1 MDGTGD
7 AEHARP
13 SRHQPRVERERH
25 SRTEHS
31 GTEPSGTEA
40 DSPAEQRD
48 EQAVKLGRQGE
59 EPQALAEELVEPW
72 ALFEAVLKQMPSAV
86 VIAEAPSGRLVLANE
101 QVERF
106 LRHPFRPSSRIE
118 EYTDYTG
125 FHPDGREL
133 RPEEWPLARA
143 IKSGEVVTDEEIRM
157 LRGDG
162 TIGVGLFSAAPVRD
176 RGGRIVAGVVGWS
189 DVTERKRAE
198 EALRET
204 RARLEHLLAASP
216 AVLYALAVTPRAV
229 TPVWVG
235 DNVTRVMGYSVAEAV
250 NPAWWP
256 THLHPEDRASA
267 YATHAALLAQGE
279 ASSEYRFRHEDG
291 SYRWIRDELRL
302 THGAHGETVE
312 AVGAWLD
319 ITERKR
325 AEAALEE
332 KSRELEAASNAKSQF
347 LANVSHELRTPL
359 NAILSY
365 SQLLLEELAD
375 RGQHDFVPDLQK
387 IHAAGTHLLGLI
399 NDILDLSKIEAGK
412 MDLYLETFD
421 VPTLVGDVVA
431 LVRPLVERNDNTL
444 LVRSAE
450 GIGAMRADVTKVRQA
465 LFNLLS
471 NATKFTE
478 HGTVTLSVTRE
489 SIDDVD
495 SVTFAVSDSGIGMS
509 PEQTARLFQAFAQAD
524 SSTTRR
530 YGGTGLGL
538 AISRHFCRMMGGD
551 ITVESE
557 IGKGSTFTIRL
568 PAEVAG
574 PEGTLEPDAEPT
586 SAPERE
592 SGPTLLVIDD
602 DATARELMQRFL
614 ATEGFHIVTAPSG
627 ADGLRLAK
635 ELRPDAITLD
645 VLMPG
650 MDGWAVLTALKGD
663 PELADIPVIMLTIVE
678 EKSMAYALGASEY
691 LTKPIDRGRL
701 TTVLERYRREHR
713 ARTILVVED
722 DPAMRDSLRRV
733 LEPGGWVVD
742 EAENGQIGLEHV
754 ERSRPGL
761 ILLDLMMPEV
771 DGFAFLTELRRHEE
785 WRSIPVV
792 VITARDLTADDHRR
806 LNGYVAATVQKS
818 AYGRDALLAEVR
830 DLLAASVRQP
840 DTRRKA

>member
-1 MDGTGD
+1 MHGTGD

-13 SRHQPRVERERH
+13 SHRQRRLDHERPAR
-25 SRTEHS
+25 S
-31 GTEPSGTEA
+31 EA
-40 DSPAEQRD
+40 A
-48 EQAVKLGRQGE
+48 
-59 EPQALAEELVEPW
+59 ALAEQLEEKAVSVGQRGEESQTLPDELAGQR
-72 ALFEAVLKQMPSAV
+72 ALFEAVLHQMPSAV
-86 VIAEAPSGRLVLANE
+86 VIAEAPSGRLLLAND

-106 LRHPFRPSSRIE
+106 LRHPFRPSTRIE

-125 FHPDGREL
+125 FHPDGREV

-143 IKSGEVVTDEEIRM
+143 IKAGEVVTDEEIRM

-176 RGGRIVAGVVGWS
+176 REGRIVAGVVAWS
-189 DVTERKRAE
+189 DVTERKRAD

-216 AVLYALAVTPRAV
+216 AVLYALEVTRSTVTPI
-229 TPVWVG
+229 WVG
-235 DNVTRVMGYSVAEAV
+235 DNITRVMGYSVDEAV
-250 NPAWWP
+250 TPAWWP
-256 THLHPEDRASA
+256 THLHPEDQASA
-267 YATHAALLAQGE
+267 FATHAALLAQGE
-279 ASSEYRFRHEDG
+279 ANSEYRFRHKDG
-291 SYRWIRDELRL
+291 TYRWIRDELRL
-302 THGAHGETVE
+302 THGTQGETLE

-325 AEAALEE
+325 AEAALAE

-365 SQLLLEELAD
+365 SQLLLEELEE
-375 RGQHDFVPDLQK
+375 RGQHDFTPDVQK
-387 IHAAGTHLLGLI
+387 IHAAGAHLLELI

-421 VPTLVGDVVA
+421 VPNLVGDVVA
-431 LVRPLVERNDNTL
+431 LVRPLVERNSNTL
-444 LVRSAE
+444 KVRCAN

-478 HGTVTLSVTRE
+478 HGAVSLSVTRGP
-489 SIDDVD
+489 IDGVD
-495 SVTFAVSDSGIGMS
+495 SVTFSVSDSGIGMS
-509 PEQTARLFQAFAQAD
+509 PEQTAKLFQAFSQAD
-524 SSTTRR
+524 SSTTRK

-574 PEGTLEPDAEPT
+574 PATTPEPGAEPT
-586 SAPERE
+586 SAPLLHR
-592 SGPTLLVIDD
+592 GPTLLVIDD
-602 DATARELMQRFL
+602 EETSRELMQRFL
-614 ATEGFHIVTAPSG
+614 ATEGFQIVTASSG

-650 MDGWAVLTALKGD
+650 MDGWAVLSALKGD

-691 LTKPIDRGRL
+691 LTKPIDRSRL
-701 TTVLERYRREHR
+701 TAVLERYRRENQ
-713 ARTILVVED
+713 ARTILIVED
-722 DPAMRDSLRRV
+722 DAATRDSLRRA
-733 LEPGGWVVD
+733 LEPAGWTVD
-742 EAENGQIGLEHV
+742 EAENGQIGLARV
-754 ERSRPGL
+754 AKRRPGL
-761 ILLDLMMPEV
+761 ILLDLMMPEI
-771 DGFAFLTELRRHEE
+771 DGFEFITELRRHEE

-792 VITARDLTADDHRR
+792 VITAKDLTAEDHRR
-806 LNGYVAATVQKS
+806 LNGYVAAIVQKS
-818 AYGRDALLAEVR
+818 AYSRDELLAEVR
-830 DLLAASVRQP
+830 DLLATSVSQP
-840 DTRRKA
+840 ATRPKA

>member
-1 MDGTGD
+1 MTRSLDSTGD
-7 AEHARP
+7 SERAESNRLQ
-13 SRHQPRVERERH
+13 RDLEREQQPRAE
-25 SRTEHS
+25 T
-31 GTEPSGTEA
+31 A
-40 DSPAEQRD
+40 APAEQLEEKAIKSGQRSD
-48 EQAVKLGRQGE
+48 EQG
-59 EPQALAEELVEPW
+59 ALAEQFAEQP
-72 ALFEAVLKQMPSAV
+72 ALFEAVLQQMPGAV
-86 VIAEAPSGRLVLANE
+86 VIAEAPSGRLVLAND

-106 LRHPFRPSSRIE
+106 LRYPFRPSARIE

-125 FHPDGREL
+125 FHPDGRKL

-143 IKSGEVVTDEEIRM
+143 IAAGEVVTDEEIRM

-176 RGGRIVAGVVGWS
+176 REGRIVAGVVAWS

-198 EALRET
+198 EALHET

-216 AVLYALAVTPRAV
+216 AVLYALEVTRKAVTPI
-229 TPVWVG
+229 WVG
-235 DNVTRVMGYSVAEAV
+235 GNITRVMGHSAEEAV
-250 NPAWWP
+250 SPAWWP

-279 ASSEYRFRHEDG
+279 ANSEYRFRHKDG

-325 AEAALEE
+325 AEEALAE

-365 SQLLLEELAD
+365 SQLLLEELED
-375 RGQHDFVPDLQK
+375 IGQHDFVPDLKK
-387 IHAAGTHLLGLI
+387 IHAAGAHLLGLI

-431 LVRPLVERNDNTL
+431 LVRPLVEKNANTL
-444 LVRSAE
+444 SVHCAVD
-450 GIGAMRADVTKVRQA
+450 IGAMRADVTKVRQA

-478 HGTVTLSVTRE
+478 HGTVSLSVTRGP
-489 SIDDVD
+489 IDGVD
-495 SVTFAVSDSGIGMS
+495 SVAFAVSDSGIGMS

-524 SSTTRR
+524 SSTTRK

-551 ITVESE
+551 IAVESE
-557 IGKGSTFTIRL
+557 IGKGSTFTITL

-574 PEGTLEPDAEPT
+574 PATTSEPVAEPT
-586 SAPERE
+586 SASPPD

-602 DATARELMQRFL
+602 DATARELMQ
-614 ATEGFHIVTAPSG
+614 P
-627 ADGLRLAK
+627 
-635 ELRPDAITLD
+635 
-645 VLMPG
+645 
-650 MDGWAVLTALKGD
+650 
-663 PELADIPVIMLTIVE
+663 
-678 EKSMAYALGASEY
+678 AS
-691 LTKPIDRGRL
+691 LC
-701 TTVLERYRREHR
+701 
-713 ARTILVVED
+713 
-722 DPAMRDSLRRV
+722 S
-733 LEPGGWVVD
+733 
-742 EAENGQIGLEHV
+742 
-754 ERSRPGL
+754 
-761 ILLDLMMPEV
+761 
-771 DGFAFLTELRRHEE
+771 AF
-785 WRSIPVV
+785 S
-792 VITARDLTADDHRR
+792 
-806 LNGYVAATVQKS
+806 
-818 AYGRDALLAEVR
+818 
-830 DLLAASVRQP
+830 
-840 DTRRKA
+840 

>member
-1 MDGTGD
+1 MDSTGD
-7 AEHARP
+7 AEHAEQ
-13 SRHQPRVERERH
+13 SRRQQRLERERGDD
-25 SRTEHS
+25 E
-31 GTEPSGTEA
+31 
-40 DSPAEQRD
+40 SPA
-48 EQAVKLGRQGE
+48 L
-59 EPQALAEELVEPW
+59 PEELVGQP
-72 ALFEAVLKQMPSAV
+72 ALFEAVLQQMPSAV
-86 VIAEAPSGRLVLANE
+86 VIAQAPSGRLVLAND

-106 LRHPFRPSSRIE
+106 LRFPFRPSTRIE

-143 IKSGEVVTDEEIRM
+143 IKAGEVVTDEEIGM

-176 RGGRIVAGVVGWS
+176 REGRIVAGVVAWS

-198 EALRET
+198 EALHET

-216 AVLYALAVTPRAV
+216 AVLYALEVTRTAVTPS
-229 TPVWVG
+229 WVG
-235 DNVTRVMGYSVAEAV
+235 DNITRVMGYSADEAV
-250 NPAWWP
+250 RSAWWP
-256 THLHPEDRASA
+256 THLHPEDRTSA
-267 YATHAALLAQGE
+267 YTTHAALLAQGE
-279 ASSEYRFRHEDG
+279 ANSEYRFRHKDG
-291 SYRWIRDELRL
+291 TYRWIRDELRL
-302 THGAHGETVE
+302 TQGAHGETLE

-332 KSRELEAASNAKSQF
+332 KSRELAAASNAKSQF

-365 SQLLLEELAD
+365 SQLLLEELED
-375 RGQHDFVPDLQK
+375 LGQHDFVPDLKK
-387 IHAAGTHLLGLI
+387 IHAAGAHLLGLI

-421 VPTLVGDVVA
+421 VRTVVGDVVA
-431 LVRPLVERNDNTL
+431 LVRPLVERNANTL
-444 LVRSAE
+444 DVRWAD
-450 GIGAMRADVTKVRQA
+450 GIGAMRADVTKLRQA

-478 HGTVTLSVTRE
+478 HGTVSLTVTRE
-489 SIDDVD
+489 PIDGID
-495 SVTFAVSDSGIGMS
+495 SVTFAVADSGIGMS
-509 PEQTARLFQAFAQAD
+509 PEQIGKLFQAFAQAD
-524 SSTTRR
+524 SSTTRK

-551 ITVESE
+551 IAVESE

-574 PEGTLEPDAEPT
+574 PATTSEPGTEPT
-586 SAPERE
+586 SGPPSD

-602 DATARELMQRFL
+602 DATARDLMQRFL
-614 ATEGFHIVTAPSG
+614 ATEGFRIVTASSG

-663 PELADIPVIMLTIVE
+663 HELEDIPVIMLTIIE
-678 EKSMAYALGASEY
+678 ERSMAYALGASEY
-691 LTKPIDRGRL
+691 LTKPIDRSRL
-701 TTVLERYRREHR
+701 IAVLERYRREDE
-713 ARTILVVED
+713 AQTILVVED
-722 DPAMRDSLRRV
+722 DPATRDFLRRA
-733 LEPGGWVVD
+733 LEPGGWAVD
-742 EAENGQIGLEHV
+742 EAENGQTGLARV
-754 ERSRPGL
+754 EESRPGL
-761 ILLDLMMPEV
+761 ILLDLMMPEM
-771 DGFAFLTELRRHEE
+771 DGFEFITELRRHER

-792 VITARDLTADDHRR
+792 VITAKDLTAEDHRR
-806 LNGYVAATVQKS
+806 LNGYVAAIVQKS
-818 AYGRDALLAEVR
+818 AYSREELLAELR
-830 DLLAASVRQP
+830 DLLATSVRHP
-840 DTRRKA
+840 ATRRKA

>member
-1 MDGTGD
+1 M
-7 AEHARP
+7 
-13 SRHQPRVERERH
+13 PR
-25 SRTEHS
+25 SLKS
-31 GTEPSGTEA
+31 G
-40 DSPAEQRD
+40 QRGD
-48 EQAVKLGRQGE
+48 EQG
-59 EPQALAEELVEPW
+59 ALAEQLAGQP
-72 ALFEAVLKQMPSAV
+72 ALFQAVLQQMPGAV
-86 VIAEAPSGRLVLANE
+86 VIAEAPSGRLVLAND

-106 LRHPFRPSSRIE
+106 LRYPFRPSATIE

-125 FHPDGREL
+125 FHPDGRQL

-143 IKSGEVVTDEEIRM
+143 IAAGEVVTDEEIRM

-162 TIGVGLFSAAPVRD
+162 TIGIGLFSAAPVRD
-176 RGGRIVAGVVGWS
+176 RDGRIVAGVVAWS

-198 EALRET
+198 EALYET

-216 AVLYALAVTPRAV
+216 AVLYALEVTRKAVTPI
-229 TPVWVG
+229 WVG
-235 DNVTRVMGYSVAEAV
+235 GNITRVMGHSVDEAV
-250 NPAWWP
+250 SPAWWP
-256 THLHPEDRASA
+256 THLHPEDRQSA

-279 ASSEYRFRHEDG
+279 ANSEYRFRHKDG

-325 AEAALEE
+325 AEEALAE

-365 SQLLLEELAD
+365 SQLLLEELED
-375 RGQHDFVPDLQK
+375 VGQHDFVPDLKK
-387 IHAAGTHLLGLI
+387 IHAAGAHLLGLI

-431 LVRPLVERNDNTL
+431 LVRPLVEKNANTL
-444 LVRSAE
+444 NVHCADD
-450 GIGAMRADVTKVRQA
+450 IGAMRADVTKVRQA

-478 HGTVTLSVTRE
+478 RGSVSLSVTRAP
-489 SIDDVD
+489 IDGVD
-495 SVTFAVSDSGIGMS
+495 SVAFAVSDSGIGMNA
-509 PEQTARLFQAFAQAD
+509 EQTARLFRAFAQAD
-524 SSTTRR
+524 SSTTRK

-551 ITVESE
+551 IAVESE
-557 IGKGSTFTIRL
+557 IGKGSTFTITL

-574 PEGTLEPDAEPT
+574 PATTSEPGAEPT
-586 SAPERE
+586 SASPPD
-592 SGPTLLVIDD
+592 SSPTLLVIDD

-614 ATEGFHIVTAPSG
+614 ATEGFHIVMASSG
-627 ADGLRLAK
+627 ADGLRLAR

-701 TTVLERYRREHR
+701 VAVLERYRREDH
-713 ARTILVVED
+713 AQSILVVED
-722 DPAMRDSLRRV
+722 DPAMRDFLRRA

-742 EAENGQIGLEHV
+742 DAENGQVGLARV
-754 ERSRPGL
+754 EKSRPGL
-761 ILLDLMMPEV
+761 ILLDLMMPEM
-771 DGFAFLTELRRHEE
+771 DGFEFITELRRHDE

-792 VITARDLTADDHRR
+792 VITARDLTAEDHRR
-806 LNGYVAATVQKS
+806 LNGYVSATVQKS
-818 AYGRDALLAEVR
+818 AYSREDMVAEVR
-830 DLLAASVRQP
+830 DLLATSLPHPA
-840 DTRRKA
+840 TRREK

>member
-1 MDGTGD
+1 MDSTGD

-13 SRHQPRVERERH
+13 SRRQRRLERER
-25 SRTEHS
+25 RARA
-31 GTEPSGTEA
+31 EA
-40 DSPAEQRD
+40 GALAEQR
-48 EQAVKLGRQGE
+48 EERAVKLGQGGDE
-59 EPQALAEELVEPW
+59 SQALPEELVGQP
-72 ALFEAVLKQMPSAV
+72 ALFEAVLQQMPGAV
-86 VIAEAPSGRLVLANE
+86 IIAEAPSGRLVLANE
-101 QVERF
+101 HVERF
-106 LRHPFRPSSRIE
+106 LRHPFRPSARIE

-125 FHPDGREL
+125 FHPDGREV

-143 IKSGEVVTDEEIRM
+143 IKTGEVVTDEEIRM

-176 RGGRIVAGVVGWS
+176 REGRIVAGVVAWS

-204 RARLEHLLAASP
+204 RARLEHLLTASP
-216 AVLYALAVTPRAV
+216 AVLYALEVTRNVVTP
-229 TPVWVG
+229 TWVG
-235 DNVTRVMGYSVAEAV
+235 DNITRVMGYSADEAV
-250 NPAWWP
+250 TPAWWP

-267 YATHAALLAQGE
+267 FATHAALLAQGE
-279 ASSEYRFRHEDG
+279 ANSEYRFRHKDG
-291 SYRWIRDELRL
+291 TYRWIRDELRL
-302 THGAHGETVE
+302 TQGAHGETAE

-325 AEAALEE
+325 AEEALEE
-332 KSRELEAASNAKSQF
+332 KSRELEAASKAKSQF

-365 SQLLLEELAD
+365 SQLLLEELED
-375 RGQHDFVPDLQK
+375 VGQHDFVPDLKK
-387 IHAAGTHLLGLI
+387 IHAAGAHLLGLI

-431 LVRPLVERNDNTL
+431 LVRPLVERSANTL
-444 LVRSAE
+444 NVRWAD
-450 GIGAMRADVTKVRQA
+450 GIGEMRADVTKVRQA

-478 HGTVTLSVTRE
+478 HGTVSLTVTRGP
-489 SIDDVD
+489 IDGVD
-495 SVTFAVSDSGIGMS
+495 WVTFAVADTGIGMT
-509 PEQTARLFQAFAQAD
+509 PEQIGKLFQAFAQAD
-524 SSTTRR
+524 SSTTRK

-551 ITVESE
+551 ITVESDVE
-557 IGKGSTFTIRL
+557 SGSTFTIRL
-568 PAEVAG
+568 PAEVGG
-574 PEGTLEPDAEPT
+574 PAATSELGAEPT
-586 SAPERE
+586 S
-592 SGPTLLVIDD
+592 GPQPDTGLTLLVIDD
-602 DATARELMQRFL
+602 DATARELLQRFL
-614 ATEGFHIVTAPSG
+614 ATEGVHIVTASSG

-663 PELADIPVIMLTIVE
+663 PELADIPVIMLTIIE

-691 LTKPIDRGRL
+691 LTKPIDRSRL
-701 TTVLERYRREHR
+701 IAVLERYRRENQ

-722 DPAMRDSLRRV
+722 DPATRDSLRRA
-733 LEPGGWVVD
+733 LEPGGWAVD
-742 EAENGQIGLEHV
+742 EAENGQIGLARV

-761 ILLDLMMPEV
+761 ILLDLMMPEM
-771 DGFAFLTELRRHEE
+771 DGFEFITELRRHEE

-792 VITARDLTADDHRR
+792 VITAKDLTTEDHRR

-818 AYGRDALLAEVR
+818 AYNREELLAEVR
-830 DLLAASVRQP
+830 DLLAMSVRQP
-840 DTRRKA
+840 ATRRKA

>member
-1 MDGTGD
+1 MDSTGD
-7 AEHARP
+7 AEHAKP
-13 SRHQPRVERERH
+13 SRRQRRLERERQ
-25 SRTEHS
+25 SR
-31 GTEPSGTEA
+31 A
-40 DSPAEQRD
+40 DADALAEQL
-48 EQAVKLGRQGE
+48 EGKAVKLGQRGE
-59 EPQALAEELVEPW
+59 ESRALPEELVGQW
-72 ALFEAVLKQMPSAV
+72 ALFEAVLQQMPSAV
-86 VIAEAPSGRLVLANE
+86 VIAEAPSGRLVLAND

-106 LRHPFRPSSRIE
+106 LRYPFRSSARIE

-143 IKSGEVVTDEEIRM
+143 IKNGEVVTDEEIRM

-176 RGGRIVAGVVGWS
+176 REGRIVAGVVAWS

-204 RARLEHLLAASP
+204 RARMQHLLAASP
-216 AVLYALAVTPRAV
+216 AVLYALEVTPKAV

-235 DNVTRVMGYSVAEAV
+235 DNITRVMGYGVDEAV
-250 NPAWWP
+250 TPAWWP
-256 THLHPEDRASA
+256 THLHSEDRPSA

-279 ASSEYRFRHEDG
+279 AASEYRFRHRDG
-291 SYRWIRDELRL
+291 TYRWIRDELRL
-302 THGAHGETVE
+302 TQGPHGETVE

-325 AEAALEE
+325 AEEALEE
-332 KSRELEAASNAKSQF
+332 KSRELEAASKAKSQF

-365 SQLLLEELAD
+365 SQLLLEELED
-375 RGQHDFVPDLQK
+375 LGQHDFVPDVQK
-387 IHAAGTHLLGLI
+387 IHAAGAHLLGLI

-421 VPTLVGDVVA
+421 VSTVVRDVVA
-431 LVRPLVERNDNTL
+431 LVRPLVERKANTL
-444 LVRSAE
+444 NVRCAD
-450 GIGAMRADVTKVRQA
+450 GIGEMRADVTKVRQV

-478 HGTVTLSVTRE
+478 RGTVSLSVTRGPV
-489 SIDDVD
+489 DGVD

-509 PEQTARLFQAFAQAD
+509 PEQTAKLFQAFAQAD
-524 SSTTRR
+524 SSTTRK

-557 IGKGSTFTIRL
+557 AGKGSTFTIQL

-574 PEGTLEPDAEPT
+574 PVTPREPGAEET
-586 SAPERE
+586 SSPRPD

-614 ATEGFHIVTAPSG
+614 ATEGFHIVTASSG
-627 ADGLRLAK
+627 PDGLRLAK
-635 ELRPDAITLD
+635 ELKPDAITLD

-663 PELADIPVIMLTIVE
+663 PELADIPVIMLTIIE

-691 LTKPIDRGRL
+691 LTKPIDRSRL
-701 TTVLERYRREHR
+701 TAVLERYRRENQ
-713 ARTILVVED
+713 ARTILIVED
-722 DPAMRDSLRRV
+722 DPATRDSLRRA
-733 LEPGGWVVD
+733 LEAEGWAVD
-742 EAENGQIGLEHV
+742 EAENGQSGLARV
-754 ERSRPGL
+754 EQSRPGL
-761 ILLDLMMPEV
+761 ILLDLMMPEM
-771 DGFAFLTELRRHEE
+771 DGFEFITELRRHVE
-785 WRSIPVV
+785 WRGIPVV
-792 VITARDLTADDHRR
+792 VITAKDLTAEDHRR
-806 LNGYVAATVQKS
+806 LNGYVAAIVQKS
-818 AYGRDALLAEVR
+818 AYSREELLAEVR
-830 DLLAASVRQP
+830 DLLATSVRQP
-840 DTRRKA
+840 ATRRNA